1 MQNEIKVAPIR
12 RDDRIGMSSLGEYYE
27 DVLEI
32 DARMNARSKAEQART
47 LVYAKVQE
55 REGKIKE
62 RVQYLANKRG
72 ISFQEM
78 WDMLLTGNGYEKITP
93 AEYAEMKKNIPTK
106 DNSQAEA
113 EK

>member
-1 MQNEIKVAPIR
+1 MQNKIKMAPLR

-47 LVYAKVQE
+47 LVYAKIQE

-93 AEYAEMKKNIPTK
+93 VEYAEIKKNLPTK
-106 DNSQAEA
+106 EDSEA
-113 EK
+113 NN